1 MKKDYFK
8 NVLNGLGKTTSKKQ
22 IGLNF
27 ITLKSYEY
35 WIRALQHTKKYP
47 DPSESISILPK
58 ESAFRILKGVSQHF
72 ELLNKAEDKHP
83 KRAKKMEST
92 PTDEFSEFFHEQ
104 KDSDNDEPYRC

>member
-8 NVLNGLGKTTSKKQ
+8 NVLNGLSNSTTKKQ
-22 IGLNF
+22 TGLNF

-58 ESAFRILKGVSQHF
+58 ENALRILKGVS
-72 ELLNKAEDKHP
+72 
-83 KRAKKMEST
+83 
-92 PTDEFSEFFHEQ
+92 
-104 KDSDNDEPYRC
+104 Y